1 MTFLKRRSWPRRRT
15 PLRRK
20 PFVRKFPASPKMPA
34 NPDDIKRLS
43 LKELDDIAWTYF
55 SIYIRKRDRIS
66 GDYAK
71 CITCPKIL
79 HWRAMDAGHF
89 VTRRCRP
96 IKFHELNNHAQSPD
110 CNREGGGMPK
120 VHEAKL
126 RELYG
131 DAIVDEFLRYK
142 KVCPV
147 EIFTRTEL
155 IELLHKYKPLSE
167 ES

>member
-1 MTFLKRRSWPRRRT
+1 MSFFKRHKPLRRKT
-15 PLRRK
+15 PLRRT
-20 PFVRKFPASPKMPA
+20 RKSPRLLT
-34 NPDDIKRLS
+34 NPKDLKRLS
-43 LKELDDIAWTYF
+43 LMELEDIAWTYF